1 MNNVTLIGRLTK
13 DPEVRWNDSMAI
25 ATFTVAIDRGKDK
38 NGNDKGADFPRVTV
52 FGRQAET
59 VEKYLGKGR
68 MVGIIGRIQTGSYE
82 RDGQRIYTTD
92 VVADRVEFLDKAE
105 SRPQTVATNYTSVPP
120 QIQPMPQYAPVQQ
133 TITKTQM
140 GMPHGFE
147 AIEDDDI
154 PF

>member
-1 MNNVTLIGRLTK
+1 MNIVNIIGRLTK
-13 DPEVRWNDSMAI
+13 DPEVRWNDNMAI

-68 MVGIIGRIQTGSYE
+68 MVGITGRIQTGSYE

-105 SRPQTVATNYTSVPP
+105 SRPQTVGQNYTAKP
-120 QIQPMPQYAPVQQ
+120 AQQ
-133 TITKTQM
+133 MNQQM
-140 GMPHGFE
+140 GIPRGFE
-147 AIEDDDI
+147 QIEDDDI

>member
-1 MNNVTLIGRLTK
+1 MNSVNIIGRLTK
-13 DPEVRWNDSMAI
+13 DPEVRWNDNMAI

-68 MVGIIGRIQTGSYE
+68 MVGITGRIQTGSYE

-105 SRPQTVATNYTSVPP
+105 SRPQTVGQNYTAKPAR
-120 QIQPMPQYAPVQQ
+120 QMNQ
-133 TITKTQM
+133 QM
-140 GMPHGFE
+140 GMPRGFE
-147 AIEDDDI
+147 QIDDDDI

>member
-13 DPEVRWNDSMAI
+13 DPEVRWNDNMAI

-38 NGNDKGADFPRVTV
+38 NGNDRGADFPRVTV

-68 MVGIIGRIQTGSYE
+68 MVGITGRIQTGSYE

-105 SRPQTVATNYTSVPP
+105 SRPQTVATNYTA
-120 QIQPMPQYAPVQQ
+120 QPAQ
-133 TITKTQM
+133 QM
-140 GMPHGFE
+140 GVPRGFE
-147 AIEDDDI
+147 SIEDDDI

>member
-1 MNNVTLIGRLTK
+1 MNSVNIIGRLTK
-13 DPEVRWNDSMAI
+13 DPEVRWNDNMAI

-68 MVGIIGRIQTGSYE
+68 LVGIKGRIQTGSYE

-92 VVADRVEFLDKAE
+92 VVADSVEFLDKAE
-105 SRPQTVATNYTSVPP
+105 PRTQTVGQNYTAKP
-120 QIQPMPQYAPVQQ
+120 AQQ
-133 TITKTQM
+133 MNQQM
-140 GMPHGFE
+140 GMPRGFE
-147 AIEDDDI
+147 QIEDDDI